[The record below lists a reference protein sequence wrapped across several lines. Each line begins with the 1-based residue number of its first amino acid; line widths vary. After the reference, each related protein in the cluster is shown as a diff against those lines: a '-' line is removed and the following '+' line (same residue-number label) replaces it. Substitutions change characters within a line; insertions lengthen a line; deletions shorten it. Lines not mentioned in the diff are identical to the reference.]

1 MGTSVNFILN
11 GIHSILNSSQQKY
24 GSQNVK
30 MFLKI
35 WKRLNGGT
43 VPLFKMHHVGT
54 VLPFKMHHG
63 GSVPPF
69 KMHRGGT
76 VPPFKMHHGGTVTF
90 EKTTFWRNLQNPST
104 TTT

>member
-43 VPLFKMHHVGT
+43 VPS
-54 VLPFKMHHG
+54 FKMHHG
-63 GSVPPF
+63 GTVPPS

-76 VPPFKMHHGGTVTF
+76 VPPFKRHHGGSMIF
-90 EKTTFWRNLQNPST
+90 EKNNVLEQLAKPNHNQNST
-104 TTT
+104 LPKPRLGLA